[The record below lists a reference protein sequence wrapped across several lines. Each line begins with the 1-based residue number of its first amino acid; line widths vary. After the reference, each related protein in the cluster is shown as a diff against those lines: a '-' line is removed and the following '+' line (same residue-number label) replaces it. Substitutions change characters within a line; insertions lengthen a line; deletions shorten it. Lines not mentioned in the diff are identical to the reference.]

1 MKAYI
6 YSRISTKT
14 QKKGDGLDRQL
25 ELTHSYANAIGLEI
39 QLDSFQDIA
48 SGYHGRQM
56 QGRLGV
62 FLDAIKTGKVDT
74 PAALVVES
82 LDRLGREHTMDALPR
97 LMDIINSGVE
107 VHEVSTGI
115 VYNREDTHKIHIAI
129 AVMERAHN
137 ESKVKALRAK
147 QAYKTAKQKAS
158 DTGKVITS
166 LVPVWMEVKNEKI
179 ELIPERAALVKR
191 IFEMYING
199 CGGGVIAKTLSSE
212 KIEYPVYRENLHKH
226 KPTWNE
232 QRIVKIIKSPST
244 YGAFISSIE
253 AHKDSIIY
261 DYYPAVID
269 IDTFNKAQQIRIN
282 RTRTKTKTHAM
293 QNIFSGLL
301 VCGECGY
308 TYQPNLSDTTRNGIK
323 VKMLYL
329 RCSGRVG
336 TGQCKAK
343 AINLPDTE
351 FTILNWFRSLRF
363 SKLQVDTR
371 DEIADKKAQIT
382 LLDEQAQNLLVLVA
396 KGNSRAIAMYEDI
409 EAQLKQAKAE
419 LFTLEDTRTK
429 PQLERI
435 ETKLA
440 LDHNN
445 VDLRRL
451 VNLELQKVI
460 TKIVIASNANDIN
473 FQVHFKNDKFGISE
487 IKGQRKQLKN
497 ALADTELP
505 SGWHTQAQQL

>member
-6 YSRISTKT
+6 YSRISTKN

-25 ELTHSYANAIGLEI
+25 EITHTYAKGIGLEI
-39 QLDSFQDIA
+39 QLDSFQDVA

-107 VHEVSTGI
+107 VHEVSTGV

-147 QAYKTAKQKAS
+147 QAYKTAKQKAA

-166 LVPVWMEVKNEKI
+166 LVPVWMEVKNGKI
-179 ELIPERAALVKR
+179 ELISERAELIKR
-191 IFEMYING
+191 IFQMYING
-199 CGGGVIAKTLSSE
+199 CGGSVIAKTLASE
-212 KIEYPVYRENLHKH
+212 NIEYPVYRDSAHKH
-226 KPTWNE
+226 KPIWNE
-232 QRIVKIIKSPST
+232 QRIVRIIKSPST
-244 YGAFISSIE
+244 YGAFVSTIA
-253 AHKDSIIY
+253 AHKDNIIY
-261 DYYPAVID
+261 DYYPAIITID
-269 IDTFNKAQQIRIN
+269 IFNKAQQIRIN
-282 RTRTKTKTHAM
+282 RTTTKTKTHAM

-308 TYQPNLSDTTRNGIK
+308 TFQPNMSNTTRNGIK
-323 VKMLYL
+323 VRMLYL
-329 RCSGRVG
+329 RCSGRAG

-351 FTILNWFRSLRF
+351 YTILNWFRSLRF
-363 SKLQVDTR
+363 SKLQVDKR
-371 DEIADKKAQIT
+371 DEISDKQAQIT
-382 LLDEQAQNLLVLVA
+382 QLNEQAQNLLVLVS
-396 KGNSRAIAMYEDI
+396 KGNSRAIAMFENVED
-409 EAQLKQAKAE
+409 QLAKAKAE
-419 LFTLEDTRTK
+419 LFSLEDTRTQ

-440 LDHNN
+440 LDHENI
-445 VDLRRL
+445 DLRRL

-460 TKIVIASNANDIN
+460 NKIVITSDAKDIN
-473 FQVHFKNDKFGISE
+473 FQVHFKNDKFGVREIS
-487 IKGQRKQLKN
+487 GQRKRITN
-497 ALADTELP
+497 AVADKELP
-505 SGWHTQAQQL
+505 SGWHTEAVKL

>member
-6 YSRISTKT
+6 YSRISTKI

-25 ELTHSYANAIGLEI
+25 ELTHAYANSIGLEI

-62 FLDAIKTGKVDT
+62 FLDAIKTGKVNT

-97 LMDIINSGVE
+97 LIDIINSGVE
-107 VHEVSTGI
+107 VHEVSTGV

-147 QAYKTAKQKAS
+147 QAYKTAREKAS
-158 DTGKVITS
+158 ETGKVITS
-166 LVPVWMEVKNEKI
+166 LVPVWMEVKDGKI
-179 ELIPERAALVKR
+179 ELIPERAELIKR
-191 IFEMYING
+191 IFQMYING
-199 CGGGVIAKTLSSE
+199 CGGGVIAKTLTSE
-212 KIEYPVYRENLHKH
+212 NIEYPVYRDAAHKH
-226 KPTWNE
+226 KPVWNE
-232 QRIVKIIKSPST
+232 QRIVRIIKSPST
-244 YGAFISSIE
+244 YGAFVSTTN
-253 AHKDSIIY
+253 AHKDNILY
-261 DYYPAVID
+261 DYYPAVIT

-282 RTRTKTKTHAM
+282 RVTTKTKTHAM
-293 QNIFSGLL
+293 QNIFTSLL
-301 VCGECGY
+301 VCGKCGY
-308 TYQPNLSDTTRNGIK
+308 TYQPNMSNTTRNGIK
-323 VKMLYL
+323 VRMMYL
-329 RCSGRVG
+329 RCSGRTG

-351 FTILNWFRSLRF
+351 YTILNWFRSLRF
-363 SKLQVDTR
+363 SKLQVDKR
-371 DEIADKKAQIT
+371 DEISDKQAQIT
-382 LLDEQAQNLLVLVA
+382 QLNEQAQNLLVLVS

-409 EAQLKQAKAE
+409 EDQLTQAKAE
-419 LFTLEDTRTK
+419 LFRLEDTRTK

-440 LDHNN
+440 LDPENI
-445 VDLRRL
+445 DLRRL

-460 TKIVIASNANDIN
+460 NKIVINSDAKDIN
-473 FQVHFKNDKFGISE
+473 FEVHFKNESFGIKQ
-487 IKGQRKQLKN
+487 IKGYRKSIKN
-497 ALADTELP
+497 ASADSELP
-505 SGWHTQAQQL
+505 SGWHTQAQNI